1 MAKYKKLRNVRPKA
15 FAGES
20 LVAAGI
26 SAAAT
31 LTSAGINAAA
41 QGKAAKEQANALQ
54 RQAEMQAKSMQ
65 EINDNNTA
73 LQEKQINF
81 QASENERNRKIQQD
95 IQTTLQMQQGA
106 LNEVDRLN
114 SAKIQLKKGGKVKPH
129 HTFLKG
135 RYGNLPFKVID
146 GGGVQHIGITPE
158 GYDLYEIYGNDHEH
172 YHKTQGGKNKT
183 GVGIKFAGGRVVEGE
198 GNQNTNQG
206 ELMLVTPNDAKF
218 ISKHSIK
225 GFNPTKAVL
234 NGMDPN
240 DAFAYQEIIKGK
252 YKNNTPIG
260 RNKAKYGWEP
270 IRPNDPSRP
279 LYRYNTNQNPW
290 FDLYIN
296 QSIPTN
302 NRIDTSNLNKILTT
316 GTEVKPI
323 TPDWKDNFK
332 SSNPLFTGKY
342 TPTIGGNIMND
353 NITKSTNSNNTWN
366 KFKNHVSENAGAY
379 ISGGANILGAAINNI
394 GVSAAKRQ
402 LIKGYRNAGNILA
415 DAYDNLK
422 TIDENLINKDDF
434 KAAHSMAAVRS
445 ANVNINPEIGL
456 VDRSTQRRLS
466 AINKNTTSSA
476 AALSR
481 LNKAEVDAYDM
492 RSKIYGDANRIAEN
506 IRQQNAQTLTQV
518 SDDNA
523 TRDTQANQAYMNAKL
538 NLAQYNNDIVNER
551 IAGKAQALA
560 DMETNI
566 AGAKANARQTNW
578 AGYASAIN
586 ATGQGIMNQMNVNA
600 QNRYNYNL
608 ASVNASIPNQIASW
622 ENEELHIIPS
632 KEKLDYIITNYPEF
646 KDRAIKLLN
655 KYYGNKQ

>member
-41 QGKAAKEQANALQ
+41 QNKAAKEQANALQ

-260 RNKAKYGWEP
+260 RNKAKYGWNPMFAELNVGQLVNDYNNQLRDNFKMDRFVTNP
-270 IRPNDPSRP
+270 I
-279 LYRYNTNQNPW
+279 
-290 FDLYIN
+290 
-296 QSIPTN
+296 
-302 NRIDTSNLNKILTT
+302 
-316 GTEVKPI
+316 
-323 TPDWKDNFK
+323 PDWKDDFK
-332 SSNPLFTGKY
+332 ARNPLFTGKY
-342 TPTIGGNIMND
+342 TPTIGGKIMND

-445 ANVNINPEIGL
+445 ANVNTNPEIGL

-518 SDDNA
+518 SDANA
-523 TRDTQANQAYMNAKL
+523 TRDTQANQAYMQAKL

-608 ASVNASIPNQIASW
+608 ASVNASIPNKIAIW
-622 ENEELHIIPS
+622 ENEELHVTPS
-632 KEKLDYIITNYPEF
+632 KEELDYIITNYPEY
-646 KDRAIKLLN
+646 KDRTIKLLN